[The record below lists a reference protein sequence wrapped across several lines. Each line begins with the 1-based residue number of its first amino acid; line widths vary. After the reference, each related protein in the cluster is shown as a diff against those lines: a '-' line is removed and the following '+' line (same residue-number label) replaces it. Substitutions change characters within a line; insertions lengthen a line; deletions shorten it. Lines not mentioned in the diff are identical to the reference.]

1 MYHCVF
7 TPPYTHT
14 HTPGFGMFDE
24 AAFSGRLKHS
34 WPVLFFSLVVF
45 LSFCIPRRGA
55 GVCPGC
61 VCARALVLCLHA
73 SLSPLSVTGFCD
85 FYLFLYLFNFINFFY
100 LADVRLPSYGLRCHC
115 ACMCVCFYIC
125 LHACVLL
132 CGCRSLVSIF
142 IFRKC
147 FRCLRLSTASC
158 KPTPSCIRASWP
170 SRRRGSGRRLLVCRY
185 TDFPS
190 LYSPLEKQKTK
201 NVVSTTFPPLFDQ
214 SSMQQSWLR
223 LWRLVT
229 TST

>member
-1 MYHCVF
+1 
-7 TPPYTHT
+7 
-14 HTPGFGMFDE
+14 MFDE

-34 WPVLFFSLVVF
+34 WPVLFLSLVVF
-45 LSFCIPRRGA
+45 LPFCIPRRGA
-55 GVCPGC
+55 GVCPGR
-61 VCARALVLCLHA
+61 VCACALVLCLHA

-85 FYLFLYLFNFINFFY
+85 FDFDLFFLIFFCIYLIWFVCIYLFIFY

-147 FRCLRLSTASC
+147 FRCLQLSTASC
-158 KPTPSCIRASWP
+158 KPMPSCIRVSWP

-185 TDFPS
+185 TGFPS
-190 LYSPLEKQKTK
+190 LYSPLEKQKI
-201 NVVSTTFPPLFDQ
+201 
-214 SSMQQSWLR
+214 
-223 LWRLVT
+223 
-229 TST
+229 